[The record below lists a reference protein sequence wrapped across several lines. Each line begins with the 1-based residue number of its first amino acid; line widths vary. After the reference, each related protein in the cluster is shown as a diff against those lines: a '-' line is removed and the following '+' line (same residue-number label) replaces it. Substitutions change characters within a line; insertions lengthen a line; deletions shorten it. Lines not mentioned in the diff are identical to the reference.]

1 MNNAGCS
8 VRRAQAGDWQ
18 DWAELR
24 LELWPGSETELVDLL
39 DLIESAASTCLL
51 ACTADGRVL
60 GMAEASVRH
69 EYVNGTDGSPVGF
82 LEGWVV
88 HASARGGGVGRLLID
103 AVAQWARDQ
112 GCTELA
118 SDSDLANVSAQAAQ
132 AAHEACGFTETERV
146 VYYHMPLRAIG

>member
-24 LELWPGSETELVDLL
+24 LELWPDSETELVDLL
-39 DLIESAASTCLL
+39 DLTESAGSTCLL
-51 ACTADGRVL
+51 VCAADGRVL

-69 EYVNGTDGSPVGF
+69 EYVNGTDSSPVGF

-88 HASARGGGVGRLLID
+88 HASARGSGLGRLLID

-118 SDSDLANVSAQAAQ
+118 SDSGLANVSAQ

-146 VYYHMPLRAIG
+146 VYYHMPLQTIG